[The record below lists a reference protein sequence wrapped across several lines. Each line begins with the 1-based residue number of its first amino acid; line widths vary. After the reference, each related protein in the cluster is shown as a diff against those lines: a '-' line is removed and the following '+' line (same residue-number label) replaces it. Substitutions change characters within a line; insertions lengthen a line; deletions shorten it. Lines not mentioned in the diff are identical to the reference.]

1 MGILTILKQLIF
13 DKTKKKAIDMNPGFV
28 NQIFSLRGKILYKA
42 CFIKHQ

>member
-28 NQIFSLRGKILYKA
+28 NQIF
-42 CFIKHQ
+42 FIARQNTL